1 MIDVSK
7 GTGTANQSISVST
20 AHPAGASYRR
30 RGDLSRHLRQYWWI
44 YVLLALI
51 GALLIAPLVWLI
63 SSSLKAEGQIFV
75 MPPEWVPDPVRW
87 SNYPDVFRRIPFG
100 RAWLNSAIVTSLATL
115 GQVVSASLVAFGFAR
130 LRFPGREVLFLI
142 LIATVMI
149 PYHVTLIPTYV
160 LFRELGWLDTFLPL
174 IVPSWFGGSAFYIFL
189 MRQFYMRLSFELDD
203 AARVDGA
210 SIWRIFT
217 DIVVPQSKPAVG
229 VVAIFAFL
237 AHWNDFFGPFIYLNS
252 TDKYTLPLMLRLF
265 QSVESTE
272 WAMLMA
278 ASVMTAIPCVMLYFV
293 AQRYFIQGVV
303 FTGLKG

>member
-1 MIDVSK
+1 MQAEMIQTQPQ
-7 GTGTANQSISVST
+7 GRTN
-20 AHPAGASYRR
+20 
-30 RGDLSRHLRQYWWI
+30 RHLRRYWWT
-44 YVLLALI
+44 YLLLALF
-51 GALLIAPLVWLI
+51 GLLLAMPLVWLV
-63 SSSLKAEGQIFV
+63 SSSLKTEGQIFV
-75 MPPEWVPDPVRW
+75 VPPEWIPSPVKW

-100 RAWLNSAIVTSLATL
+100 PGWWNSTVVTTLATL

-130 LRFPGREVLFLI
+130 LRFPGREALFMV

-149 PYHVTLIPTYV
+149 PYHVTLIPSYI
-160 LFRELGWLDTFLPL
+160 LFRYLGWLDSFLPL
-174 IVPSWFGGSAFYIFL
+174 IVPSWLGGSAFLIFL

-210 SIWRIFT
+210 SIWQIYT
-217 DIVVPQSKPAVG
+217 QIVLPQSKPAIG

-278 ASVMTAIPCVMLYFV
+278 ASVMTAIPCIVLYFV

>member
-1 MIDVSK
+1 MVEQ
-7 GTGTANQSISVST
+7 GMQANLNNVPVQ
-20 AHPAGASYRR
+20 GAW
-30 RGDLSRHLRQYWWI
+30 GKHIRQYWWI
-44 YVLLALI
+44 YLLLGVFGFLLAM
-51 GALLIAPLVWLI
+51 PLVWLL
-63 SSSLKAEGQIFV
+63 SSSLKTEGQIFV
-75 MPPEWVPDPVRW
+75 VPPEWIPSPVKW
-87 SNYPDVFRRIPFG
+87 NNYTEVFHRIPFG
-100 RAWLNSAIVTSLATL
+100 RGWWNSTVVTVLATL

-130 LRFPGREVLFLI
+130 LKFPGRDALFMV

-149 PYHVTLIPTYV
+149 PYHVTLIPSYV
-160 LFRELGWLDTFLPL
+160 LFRYLGWLDTFLPL
-174 IVPSWFGGSAFYIFL
+174 IVPAWLGGSAFLIFL

-210 SIWRIFT
+210 SVWQIFT
-217 DIVVPQSKPAVG
+217 HIVLPQSKPAVG

-237 AHWNDFFGPFIYLNS
+237 SHWNDFFGPFIYLNS

-265 QSVESTE
+265 QSVETTE

-278 ASVMTAIPCVMLYFV
+278 ASVMTAIPCVVLYFV

>member
-1 MIDVSK
+1 MSELASQ
-7 GTGTANQSISVST
+7 TGTNPASVQSVDNSW
-20 AHPAGASYRR
+20 RR
-30 RGDLSRHLRQYWWI
+30 RGAASNHVRKYWWT
-44 YVLLALI
+44 YLLLGIFGLI
-51 GALLIAPLVWLI
+51 LMAPLVWLI
-63 SSSLKAEGQIFV
+63 SSSLKNEGQIFTV
-75 MPPEWVPDPVRW
+75 PPQWIPNPIRW
-87 SNYPDVFRRIPFG
+87 SNYPDVFDRVPFARG
-100 RAWLNSAIVTSLATL
+100 WWNSTVVTFWATL

-130 LRFPGREVLFLI
+130 LRFPGRDVLFIVLI
-142 LIATVMI
+142 STVMV

-160 LFRELGWLDTFLPL
+160 LFRELQWLDTFLPL

-210 SIWRIFT
+210 GIWRIFT
-217 DIVVPQSKPAVG
+217 DVVLPQSKPAVG
-229 VVAIFAFL
+229 VIAIFAFL
-237 AHWNDFFGPFIYLNS
+237 SHWNDFFGPFIYLNS
-252 TDKYTLPLMLRLF
+252 TEKYTLPLMLRLF

-278 ASVMTAIPCVMLYFV
+278 ASVMTAIPCIVIYFV

>member
-1 MIDVSK
+1 MQAQLIDAQPQ
-7 GTGTANQSISVST
+7 GRI
-20 AHPAGASYRR
+20 
-30 RGDLSRHLRQYWWI
+30 SRHLRRYWWT
-44 YVLLALI
+44 YLLLALF
-51 GALLIAPLVWLI
+51 GALLAMPLVWLL
-63 SSSLKAEGQIFV
+63 SSSLKSEGQIFV
-75 MPPEWVPDPVRW
+75 VPPEWIPSPVKW

-100 RAWLNSAIVTSLATL
+100 RGWWNSTVVTTLATL

-130 LRFPGREVLFLI
+130 LRFPGREALFMV

-149 PYHVTLIPTYV
+149 PYHVTLIPSYI
-160 LFRELGWLDTFLPL
+160 LFRYLGWLDSFLPL
-174 IVPSWFGGSAFYIFL
+174 IVPSWLGGSAFLIFL

-210 SIWRIFT
+210 SIWQIYT
-217 DIVVPQSKPAVG
+217 HIVLPQSKPAIG

-278 ASVMTAIPCVMLYFV
+278 ASVMTAIPCIVLYFV

>member
-1 MIDVSK
+1 MQAQLID
-7 GTGTANQSISVST
+7 TQ
-20 AHPAGASYRR
+20 PQGAT
-30 RGDLSRHLRQYWWI
+30 SRHLRRYWWT
-44 YVLLALI
+44 YLLLALF
-51 GALLIAPLVWLI
+51 GLLLAMPLVWLL
-63 SSSLKAEGQIFV
+63 SSSLKTEGQIFV
-75 MPPEWVPDPVRW
+75 VPPEWIPSPVKW

-100 RAWLNSAIVTSLATL
+100 RGWWNSTIVTVLATI

-130 LRFPGREVLFLI
+130 LRFPGREALFMV

-149 PYHVTLIPTYV
+149 PYHVTLIPSYI
-160 LFRELGWLDTFLPL
+160 LFRYLGWLDSFLPL
-174 IVPSWFGGSAFYIFL
+174 IVPSWLGGSAFLIFL
-189 MRQFYMRLSFELDD
+189 MRQFYMRLPFDLDD

-210 SIWRIFT
+210 SIWQIFT
-217 DIVVPQSKPAVG
+217 HIVLPQSKPAVG

-237 AHWNDFFGPFIYLNS
+237 THWNDFFGPFIYLNS

-278 ASVMTAIPCVMLYFV
+278 ASVMTAIPCIVLYFV

>member
-1 MIDVSK
+1 MQANLENTTPITPQRTSPG
-7 GTGTANQSISVST
+7 GTTG
-20 AHPAGASYRR
+20 
-30 RGDLSRHLRQYWWI
+30 RHLRKYWWT
-44 YVLLALI
+44 YLLLGLFGFLLAM
-51 GALLIAPLVWLI
+51 PLVWLL
-63 SSSLKAEGQIFV
+63 SSSLKTEGQIFTV
-75 MPPEWVPDPVRW
+75 PPEWIPSPVKW
-87 SNYPDVFRRIPFG
+87 NNYSEVFRRIPFG
-100 RAWLNSAIVTSLATL
+100 RGWWNSTVVTSLATL

-130 LRFPGREVLFLI
+130 LRFPGRNLLFMV

-149 PYHVTLIPTYV
+149 PYHVTLIPSYV
-160 LFRELGWLDTFLPL
+160 LFRRLGWLDTFLPL
-174 IVPSWFGGSAFYIFL
+174 IVPSWLGGSAFLIFL
-189 MRQFYMRLSFELDD
+189 MRQFYMRLPFELDD

-210 SIWRIFT
+210 SIWQIFT
-217 DIVVPQSKPAVG
+217 HIVLPQSKPAVG

-265 QSVESTE
+265 QSVETTE

-278 ASVMTAIPCVMLYFV
+278 ASVMTAVPCVVLYFV

>member
-1 MIDVSK
+1 MINASK
-7 GTGTANQSISVST
+7 DIKASPSAAGKSPGTAT
-20 AHPAGASYRR
+20 TLRR
-30 RGDLSRHLRQYWWI
+30 RFADKHIRQYWWVYI
-44 YVLLALI
+44 LLVLFGTVLLA
-51 GALLIAPLVWLI
+51 PLAWLV
-63 SSSLKAEGQIFV
+63 SSSLKTEGQIFAV
-75 MPPEWVPDPVRW
+75 PPEWIPDPVRW
-87 SNYPDVFRRIPFG
+87 QNYPDVFRRIPFG
-100 RAWLNSAIVTSLATL
+100 RGWMNSAIVTILATL

-130 LRFPGREVLFLI
+130 LRFPGRDMLFI
-142 LIATVMI
+142 VLIATVMI

-160 LFRELGWLDTFLPL
+160 LFRELGWLNTFLPL
-174 IVPSWFGGSAFYIFL
+174 IVPSWFGGSSIYIFL

-217 DIVVPQSKPAVG
+217 DIVLPQSKPAVG

-237 AHWNDFFGPFIYLNS
+237 IHWNDFFGPFIYLNS
-252 TDKYTLPLMLRLF
+252 TEKYTLPLMLRLF

-278 ASVMTAIPCVMLYFV
+278 ASVMTAVPCVLLYFV

-303 FTGLKG
+303 FTGIKG